1 MRQWRELIDS
11 SALLQHSWRKTSYSC
26 SYVHEM
32 HSIIIAIIYWAR
44 KMDTICAGHL
54 WTDWWPEHSRAA
66 VLIFLDKAAQCSHA
80 RVTLF
85 TSLQWSATLIAL
97 CSVSTAQLRFTTS
110 QNPHETLQ
118 IFRDI
123 FAVNSFGSSRNKKY
137 YINIFNQP
145 SSLTLHLTCLLH
157 VNYGLVGNSVE

>member
-1 MRQWRELIDS
+1 
-11 SALLQHSWRKTSYSC
+11 
-26 SYVHEM
+26 M

-54 WTDWWPEHSRAA
+54 WTAWWPEHSRAA

-97 CSVSTAQLRFTTS
+97 WFVSTPQLHKILMKPCRYLEIFLSWIYSEPQENLINIKNLINSLWHYIYLS
-110 QNPHETLQ
+110 QKYLSGLRDPLE
-118 IFRDI
+118 IFL
-123 FAVNSFGSSRNKKY
+123 SSVTRR
-137 YINIFNQP
+137 NIFNVCYKYQDW
-145 SSLTLHLTCLLH
+145 
-157 VNYGLVGNSVE
+157 NKI